1 MQKATEPFI
10 LEARVQV
17 LPLVTESWQGN
28 LKRKSFFQAKTN
40 NKNNR
45 KSCLKEQVW
54 GKCLGQMI
62 CDTLERNWLTYFY
75 VSVNYTPL
83 LMLSRYAC
91 HCVKWCVLF
100 QSVRIPLSW
109 DVAIRRVL
117 TVSDSKSL
125 RCWNRL
131 LSSTYSV

>member
-17 LPLVTESWQGN
+17 LPLVTESCQGN

-54 GKCLGQMI
+54 GKCLGQMS
-62 CDTLERNWLTYFY
+62 CDTLERNWLTYFLCQCELHP
-75 VSVNYTPL
+75 SFNAIQICMPL
-83 LMLSRYAC
+83 C
-91 HCVKWCVLF
+91 
-100 QSVRIPLSW
+100 
-109 DVAIRRVL
+109 
-117 TVSDSKSL
+117 
-125 RCWNRL
+125 
-131 LSSTYSV
+131 